1 MPLFFYLKLLC
12 LEITEKNIQIYF
24 CKHGVYIKCIC
35 SQIKCNKKASKY
47 IIANTVSNVN
57 VHIWF
62 PKINNKHI
70 IQQPNTRVY
79 PKEIFIK
86 AQFFSRKKQR
96 CHRLPW
102 SDISLKSTGVNW
114 TRIFVQ
120 DDGRKKS
127 LKEQPSYLKEVGAAL
142 TRREELLKLKV
153 LLESY
158 LFLTHNW

>member
-1 MPLFFYLKLLC
+1 MKSP
-12 LEITEKNIQIYF
+12 
-24 CKHGVYIKCIC
+24 
-35 SQIKCNKKASKY
+35 KKTSKY
-47 IIANTVSNVN
+47 IFVNTVFISNAYVHKSNVIKKHPNILLQTRCLSNVN